1 MITSEDLG
9 YVLDQLT
16 EQDVEKAQELD
27 RFKIEHLISNSGSV
41 VRLGELE
48 EDETEEDITDNGNLV
63 LDFDELCIL
72 FNESG
77 SLNPFLIEIAY

>member
-1 MITSEDLG
+1 MITSENLD

-16 EQDVEKAQELD
+16 EQEIEKAQELD
-27 RFKIEHLISNSGSV
+27 RFKIELLISNSGSV

-48 EDETEEDITDNGNLV
+48 EDETEEDIADNGNIV
-63 LDFDELCIL
+63 TDFDNLCTL

-77 SLNPFLIEIAY
+77 SLNPYLIEIVY